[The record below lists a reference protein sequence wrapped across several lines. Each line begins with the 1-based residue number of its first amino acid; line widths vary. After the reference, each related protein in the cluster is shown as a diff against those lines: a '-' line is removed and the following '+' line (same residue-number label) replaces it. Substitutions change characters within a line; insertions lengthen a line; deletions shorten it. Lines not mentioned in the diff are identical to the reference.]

1 MFSATIAN
9 MSQGLGERL
18 LGPGEYGHRQPKEH
32 RGDDKKDEQ
41 RHPVWEPA
49 PVEHVLVSE
58 DQDRHR
64 VQESPRSER
73 LGNVRDG
80 IEDRSEKLQ
89 HGEQMQND
97 VLQVAKMDIEGGEDQ
112 HEPE

>member
-9 MSQGLGERL
+9 TSQGLGERL
-18 LGPGEYGHRQPKEH
+18 LGPGKYSHRQCKEH
-32 RGDDKKDEQ
+32 RGDDEKDQQ
-41 RHPVWEPA
+41 RRPVWEPA

-58 DQDRHR
+58 DEDRHR

-73 LGNVRDG
+73 FGNVRDG
-80 IEDRSEKLQ
+80 IEDRSEELQ
-89 HGEQMQND
+89 HCEQMQND
-97 VLQVAKMDIEGGEDQ
+97 VLQVTKVDVEGGEDQ